1 MNKLIRRA
9 AMAALV
15 SAASATAVTA
25 LMPAHAAVPPRT
37 GPNAKA
43 AAAKDAGPQVRLPV
57 GKPLNDAMKLVD
69 MKDFA
74 GALAKVK
81 EADAVMDKTPFEDY
95 SIAKYMGFIA
105 INQPMPDY
113 AAATVAYN
121 RQVASGGAPDA
132 DKPAM
137 YSIAARLNYQA
148 MAFPEVIKNSV
159 ELQKYMPLDD
169 TGYLV
174 LIQSYYNTN
183 DFANAATAAKA
194 EIAAKIASNMKPTE
208 DVLGLLLN
216 AQIKNM
222 DENGARQTLDQLATI
237 SEKPEVWGQVMDFA
251 LGTMGISDHQLL
263 NLYRLSILTGTMKDT
278 DYLAMATIDLQN
290 GLPAEAK
297 AILTKANKPGDLLN
311 QANMFLARDQQALPA
326 LAAEA
331 AKQTNGEIDVKL
343 GESYYTY
350 GRFDEAIAAIQK
362 GIEKGGLKDAADA
375 QTTLGIALLAAG
387 KKADAV
393 VALDKAAAAG
403 GAAGQVAHVWSLYGK
418 RSAA

>member
-1 MNKLIRRA
+1 MNKILRRA

-25 LMPAHAAVPPRT
+25 LMPAYAAVPARN

-43 AAAKDAGPQVRLPV
+43 DAAKVTGPQVRIPV
-57 GKPLNDAMKLVD
+57 GKPLNDAMKLTD

-81 EADAVMDKTPFEDY
+81 EADAVMDKTPFEEY
-95 SIAKYMGFIA
+95 QVTKYMGFIA

-121 RQVASGGAPDA
+121 RQIASGGAPDA
-132 DKPAM
+132 EKAGM
-137 YSIAARLNYQA
+137 YSIAMRLNYQA
-148 MAFPEVIKNSV
+148 MDYPNVLKDAS
-159 ELQKYMPLDD
+159 ELQKLQPLDD

-194 EIAAKIASNMKPTE
+194 EIAAKVAANMKPTE

-216 AQIKNM
+216 AQIKNK
-222 DENGARQTLDQLATI
+222 DEAGARQTLDQLASVST
-237 SEKPEVWGQVMDFA
+237 KPEVWGQVMDFA
-251 LGTMGISDHQLL
+251 LGTTGISDHQLL

-297 AILTKANKPGDLLN
+297 AILTKANKPGDLLT

-350 GRFDEAIAAIQK
+350 GRHDEAIAALQK

-387 KKADAV
+387 KNQEALA
-393 VALDKAAAAG
+393 ALDKAAAIG
-403 GAAGQVAHVWSLYGK
+403 GAGGQVAHVWALYG
-418 RSAA
+418 RRGAA